1 MNLRVFFIPIIVFAI
16 SISAS
21 AQQTE
26 DPDVLFRMARE
37 SAFENEDYE
46 RAIVLAKQA
55 LVLAPQYLD
64 VKEFLGRV
72 YFWNNQ
78 PDLAEPLLSDVLEK
92 EPSREYARITLI
104 DIKLGKNR
112 FDKALNLTDTG
123 LKSDPTNVF
132 FLLRKAAAL
141 SGLNRN
147 IEVVE
152 IYNEVLRIEPNNAIA
167 TTQLRTLNEYV
178 FPWAVNASTNH
189 SFFQESI
196 DPWHQYSFDLSRKTQ
211 LGSFGALLNIGNRFA
226 LDDQQIQIYTYPVLS
241 AKMYAYLSAGTS
253 TNVFYPKLQLVGS
266 VYRAFPK
273 RFEGE
278 IGYRFLRFN
287 QIEASIITASILK
300 FERKNRFVVRSFFT
314 INDINKGFTAL
325 FNYRRILSMSDNFI
339 EINLGYGGNSAQF
352 NSSSEIVDA
361 KSSSSAG
368 ISIQHRII
376 GRLVAGAGISY
387 SYEQYRGNTERNRLD
402 LSANIGYR
410 F

>member
-1 MNLRVFFIPIIVFAI
+1 MNLRVFFIPIILFVLSF
-16 SISAS
+16 SAS

-37 SAFENEDYE
+37 SAFESKDYE
-46 RAIVLAKQA
+46 KAIALAKQA
-55 LVLAPQYLD
+55 LELAPQYLD

-72 YFWNNQ
+72 YLWNNQ
-78 PDLAEPLLSDVLEK
+78 PNLAESLLEDVLDK
-92 EPSREYARITLI
+92 EPVREYARITLI
-104 DIKLGKNR
+104 DVKLGKNQYNEGL
-112 FDKALNLTDTG
+112 ALANIG
-123 LKSDPTNVF
+123 LSIDPTNVF

-141 SGLNRN
+141 SGLNEN

-152 IYNEVLRIEPNNAIA
+152 IYNEVLRIEPNNPIA
-167 TTQLRTLNEYV
+167 TAQLRELNEYV

-196 DPWHQYSFDLSRKTQ
+196 DPWYQYSVNLSRKTQ
-211 LGSFGALLNIGNRFA
+211 IGSFGALLNIGNRFA
-226 LDDQQIQIYTYPVLS
+226 LDDQQIQIYSYPVLS
-241 AKMYAYLSAGTS
+241 DKMYAYLSAGTS
-253 TNVFYPKLQLVGS
+253 NNVFYPKLQLVGS
-266 VYRAFPK
+266 LYRAFPK
-273 RFEGE
+273 SFEGE

-300 FERKNRFVVRSFFT
+300 FERKNRFAVRSFFT
-314 INDINKGFTAL
+314 INEINTGFTAL

-339 EINLGYGGNSAQF
+339 EVNLGYGGNSAQF

-376 GRLVAGAGISY
+376 GRLVAGAGVSY
-387 SYEQYRGNTERNRLD
+387 SYEQFRGNTERNRLD